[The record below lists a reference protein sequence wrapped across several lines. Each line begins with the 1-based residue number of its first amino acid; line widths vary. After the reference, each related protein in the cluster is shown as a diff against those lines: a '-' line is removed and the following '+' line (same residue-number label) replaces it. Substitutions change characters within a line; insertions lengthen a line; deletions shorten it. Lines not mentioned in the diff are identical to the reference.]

1 MVRLREPDRP
11 AVDVSDTATPGG
23 RCPACGEPLFAWLD
37 PLDMDPRVRELRHVL
52 DRCENCGLALE
63 REDGGEGAAAMI
75 ERLERQVAER
85 GEASFEGPNAASFQ
99 AGLGT
104 ESWSELRLPAE
115 PAVMTPRA
123 LELLLGH
130 EHLEVAELG
139 FPARRGMAA
148 MFQTIL
154 NLLTFNR
161 NFAPAALRGEL
172 RPRDSRAG
180 PVGFGIDALVTV
192 FTAIPVAAIAVAMEG
207 VAILARRGGVIRAT
221 VRRRD

>member
-1 MVRLREPDRP
+1 MPIVGKDRP

-37 PLDMDPRVRELRHVL
+37 PPDTDPRKRDVRHVL

-63 REDGGEGAAAMI
+63 REDGGEGVAAMI
-75 ERLERQVAER
+75 EGLEREVAER
-85 GEASFEGPNAASFQ
+85 GEAIFEGQNAASFQ

-104 ESWSELRLPAE
+104 ESWSGLRLPAE

-130 EHLEVAELG
+130 ERLEVAELG
-139 FPARRGMAA
+139 FPARRGMAG

-161 NFAPAALRGEL
+161 NFALAAMRGEL

-180 PVGFGIDALVTV
+180 PVGYGIDVLVTV

-207 VAILARRGGVIRAT
+207 VAIVARRGGVIRAT
-221 VRRRD
+221 VRRRS